1 MKVVERQFSIRQIS
15 STIILIMQTS
25 EFQMK
30 AYINDGLN
38 QQHGLDSPEGSAALL
53 QANKP
58 EVDDTDIQKARILD
72 KADMQQTTTQSFKV
86 ENQKKNTS
94 R

>member
-1 MKVVERQFSIRQIS
+1 MKVVERQFSIQQIS

-30 AYINDGLN
+30 AYISDGLN
-38 QQHGLDSPEGSAALL
+38 QRHGLDSPEGSAALL

-58 EVDDTDIQKARILD
+58 EVDNTDIQKARILD
-72 KADMQQTTTQSFKV
+72 KTDVKQTIIESFKV
-86 ENQKKNTS
+86 GNQKKNTF